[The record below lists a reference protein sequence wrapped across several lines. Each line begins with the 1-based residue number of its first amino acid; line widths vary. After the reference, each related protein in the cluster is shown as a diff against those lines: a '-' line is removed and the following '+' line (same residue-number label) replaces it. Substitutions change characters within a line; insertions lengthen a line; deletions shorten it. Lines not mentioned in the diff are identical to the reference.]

1 MLGISWSEM
10 AVISVIA
17 LIVIGPKDLPRILR
31 AVGHWTGK
39 AQRMA
44 AEFRRSLDQM
54 AKESGV
60 DDVRRTV
67 QTAASFTPAGQVRKA
82 IGAAVAG
89 ANPTAPTS
97 SPQTAEAG
105 PARKPNGHAEPEKEA
120 SAPPPAGGEAKGA

>member
-1 MLGISWSEM
+1 VFGISWSEM

-31 AVGHWTGK
+31 AIGHWTGK

-60 DDVRRTV
+60 DEVRRSV
-67 QTAASFTPAGQVRKA
+67 QTAASFTPAGQVKKA

-89 ANPTAPTS
+89 TNPTAPT
-97 SPQTAEAG
+97 TAA
-105 PARKPNGHAEPEKEA
+105 AKPNGHAEA
-120 SAPPPAGGEAKGA
+120 DAAPPAAPVDDQAKGA